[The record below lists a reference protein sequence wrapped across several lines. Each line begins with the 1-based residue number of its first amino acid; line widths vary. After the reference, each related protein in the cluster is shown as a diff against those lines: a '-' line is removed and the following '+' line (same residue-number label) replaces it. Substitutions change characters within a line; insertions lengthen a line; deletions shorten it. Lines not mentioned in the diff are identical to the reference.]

1 MKNTPGAVAPP
12 DSFSGLHEAQRRA
25 YRAEAEVARLR
36 ELLTRV
42 TDALDAVPDP
52 SLRDLKLIAEAR
64 RG

>member
-1 MKNTPGAVAPP
+1 MKTDHLGN
-12 DSFSGLHEAQRRA
+12 LHEANRRA
-25 YRAEAEVARLR
+25 YRAEAELARLR

-52 SLRDLKLIAEAR
+52 SLRDLQLIAEAR